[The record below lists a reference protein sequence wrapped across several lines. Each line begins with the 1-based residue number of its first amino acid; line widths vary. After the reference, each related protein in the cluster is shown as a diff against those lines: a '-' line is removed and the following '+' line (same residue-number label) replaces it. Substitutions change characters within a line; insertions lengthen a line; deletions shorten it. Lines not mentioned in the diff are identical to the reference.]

1 MIEIDIA
8 DREKAEELYERIR
21 SIILSNKNNKNC
33 KYNLKQHH
41 LYEESEYPGISK
53 HFYNET
59 GSYEFRNNKGKG
71 IIVEISRWHNHQ
83 HNGWSGLNGNPCLY
97 AQIYILNMDKKELL
111 WELKIEARTLY
122 WKAQATSLDIPE
134 EYLIPRPKITKKR
147 PKKATNKVYPEWA
160 IIDDR
165 SIDNALTEVYKCYYS
180 ASQKKDEITKE
191 KESKIKQAIEEITAQ
206 YKKEINNST
215 LEVKNTKTK
224 LDKYDSLVTKYSTFN
239 VDLIG
244 NAIAKLITTISGKKF
259 LYKTVVDK
267 YQKRVHGPIDSW
279 DEITKREAKIIVDS
293 NKAQN
298 VYDNSYADG
307 YEKYASEIDQLVEDG
322 YAILL
327 SSGNCIPKS
336 IPFLTSK
343 NGEISFNI
351 NFDNYEYIKDFIME
365 LVQYRFQRKIDK
377 ISETEIDLCV
387 KRFIKKSEETII
399 QNHVLILKKELDT
412 LTSKLN
418 S

>member
-1 MIEIDIA
+1 MIEIEDNEAI
-8 DREKAEELYERIR
+8 ELY
-21 SIILSNKNNKNC
+21 NKI
-33 KYNLKQHH
+33 KQ
-41 LYEESEYPGISK
+41 
-53 HFYNET
+53 F
-59 GSYEFRNNKGKG
+59 
-71 IIVEISRWHNHQ
+71 
-83 HNGWSGLNGNPCLY
+83 
-97 AQIYILNMDKKELL
+97 ILNSKDYEYSEQDDKEVGKVTFINKKSDEITVGIKCYQSSYDYKKTYIAYIFTPDRYVGGYHTI
-111 WELKIEARTLY
+111 WELNKDYCEVEY
-122 WKAQATSLDIPE
+122 GYGWDCDEYYVATNREIPE
-134 EYLIPRPKITKKR
+134 DILKPFRKKKHR
-147 PKKATNKVYPEWA
+147 PKKPTHKVYIEYS
-160 IIDDR
+160 IVDDR
-165 SIDNALTEVYKCYYS
+165 SIIDELTEAYKRYYG
-180 ASQKKDEITKE
+180 ATQKQEEISKE
-191 KESKIKQAIEEITAQ
+191 KESKIKEAIEEITAQ
-206 YKKEINNST
+206 YKEEINNST

-224 LDKYDSLVTKYSTFN
+224 LDEYDSLVTKYSTFN

-322 YAILL
+322 NAILL

-412 LTSKLN
+412 LTK
-418 S
+418 